1 MRKLLLAVLV
11 LLALPPL
18 ARPQASQS
26 IIRWVESGGTIRTV
40 GETAATAL
48 PVNIVASIAIGGGT
62 QYTEG
67 DVDTTITG
75 TAAMMEVA
83 GNVLQPIQGTVA
95 DGLLVNLGGNNDVTV
110 TGSVTANAGTNLNTS
125 LLALETGGN
134 LAGAA
139 ASLSVMDDWDETN
152 RAAVNLIAGQ
162 VGVTGGTG
170 TDSALTLRMSLATN
184 VALPAGTNLLG
195 KIDHNATGVGHGIKT
210 IAAAGTDEALAG
222 STVAKYLTVQAQ
234 TDNTGWC
241 AIGATGVDATIATGT
256 GVMLAPGDSYSFNID
271 NLADTF
277 LDCTVTGDGV
287 RYTYQN

>member
-1 MRKLLLAVLV
+1 MRKLLAVLIL
-11 LLALPPL
+11 LLAPQM

-48 PVNIVASIAIGGGT
+48 PVNIVASIALGGGT

-67 DVDTTITG
+67 DVDATITG

-83 GNVLQPIQGTVA
+83 ANTLQPVQGTVA
-95 DGLLVNLGGNNDVTV
+95 DGLLVNLGTNNDVTV

-125 LLALETGGN
+125 LLALESGGN
-134 LAGAA
+134 LASAVTA
-139 ASLSVMDDWDETN
+139 LQIMDDWDETN
-152 RAAVNLIAGQ
+152 RAAVNTIAGQ
-162 VGVTGGTG
+162 VGVQGASGVVT
-170 TDSALTLRMSLATN
+170 ALTQRVVLATD

-195 KIDHNATGVGHGIKT
+195 KIDHNVTGVGHGIKT
-210 IAAAGTDEALAG
+210 ITLAGTDEVLAG
-222 STVAKYLTVQAQ
+222 STAAKYLTIQAQ

-241 AIGATGVDATIATGT
+241 AVGATGVDATVATGT
-256 GVMLAPGDSYSFNID
+256 GVLLAPGDSYSYSID

-277 LDCTVTGDGV
+277 VDCTVSGDGV